1 MVGYRKHHTTHEI
14 GNYHTKSKLM
24 GYLPIHGIEDNINN
38 PCYDMY
44 CNIMKSEV
52 EERRWWS
59 NKVCKYQ
66 LISMI
71 FKTGMAVPRH
81 RSGEQVQVVDHTARV
96 AAGVVRLH

>member
-1 MVGYRKHHTTHEI
+1 M
-14 GNYHTKSKLM
+14 S
-24 GYLPIHGIEDNINN
+24 YLHIHDIEDIINN

-66 LISMI
+66 LTSIN
-71 FKTGMAVPRH
+71 FKTRMAVPDH
-81 RSGEQVQVVDHTARV
+81 PSGQQVRAVDDTTRL